1 MPYGP
6 MKLHQKLASTCKL
19 KFFFFKKLIEISDLE
34 DFSIKDEHIKSVRST
49 AHINQS
55 KNLIPFSLEYDSK
68 KLEKAVQ

>member
-19 KFFFFKKLIEISDLE
+19 KFFLKKKLIEISDLE

-49 AHINQS
+49 YQS
-55 KNLIPFSLEYDSK
+55 IE
-68 KLEKAVQ
+68 KLNSIFT